1 MKKIGVYARVATRAQ
16 LRDQQISRWTVEYL
30 QELYPTGTR
39 VELISMDDP
48 YRHMP
53 PGLKGTVKAV
63 DDMGTVHIA
72 WDNGSSLGAV
82 YGVDQIRKL

>member
-1 MKKIGVYARVATRAQ
+1 MKKIGVYGRFATRAQ
-16 LRDQQISRWTVEYL
+16 LHDQQISRSTVEHL
-30 QELYPTGTR
+30 RELYPMGTR
-39 VELISMDDP
+39 VELVSMDDP
-48 YRHMP
+48 YRDMP

-82 YGVDQIRKL
+82 YGVDIIRKL